1 MKDTVYTKS
10 PLDMALEL
18 ADTYGFY
25 VFPVIVKPK
34 PDGKSEK
41 IALINW
47 GSEASNDPDAIEAM
61 VTSKTGKPAWQ
72 YATHVGV
79 SCGPSRVWV
88 VDEDKP
94 GAAETLNL
102 PETLIM
108 ATRRGRHYVYKAA
121 DFDQRNTEGFP
132 EKNVDIRANGGMFV
146 VYGQVIH
153 DADIAPWPFEKILVE
168 SEKPKPEATSDFFD
182 LNNATYTTIEEYK
195 RRWGAASVDGEKH
208 KATIRLA
215 ASLAGMGVN
224 QNCATGLIMS
234 ACPVWDDNL
243 KNSIISGYRKYAGN
257 SFRHNGVTLVRDDKG
272 FPIWCAANADDLIQ
286 SHDDWREV
294 LGYNAFTVKRILHRP
309 IPGHQ
314 DGKAYPRDLV
324 DTDYTAAL
332 EWFNRNGF
340 PKANAATCDA
350 AVRKACERN
359 TFDPLLQYLDGLQWD
374 GVKRIDGWL
383 QDYCNV
389 MAETAEATAY
399 TQAVSAKWMV
409 SAVAR
414 AYKPGCKADHMLVLE
429 GEQGRRKS
437 SVLAALAGPEW
448 FSDSLPPMNTKDAS
462 SYLRG
467 KWIVEVGE
475 LEAMR
480 REVDAIKAFLSRQVE
495 SFRPAYG
502 REEVTEP
509 RRCIFAGTTNKDDW
523 QKDVTGGRRFWPV
536 KVSGSIDVDGVAEDR
551 DQLWAEA
558 VARFKAGEI
567 WWLDGEAEE
576 QAKVEVAARSAG
588 DDPWMAEVADC
599 ITGQSEIA
607 IVQVLFKIGIPPEQR
622 AQKDSN
628 RVADILRQMGWARVG
643 RFTSGTFKGQARYAP
658 LESERQ

>member
-18 ADTYGFY
+18 ADTYGFH

-34 PDGKSEK
+34 PNGKSEK

-61 VTSKTGKPAWQ
+61 VTSKTRKLAWQ

-79 SCGPSRVWV
+79 SCEPSRVWV
-88 VDEDKP
+88 VDEDVQ
-94 GAAETLNL
+94 GAADKLNL

-108 ATRRGRHYVYKAA
+108 ATRRGRHYVYRAA
-121 DFDQRNTEGFP
+121 DFDQRNTESFP
-132 EKNVDIRANGGMFV
+132 EKHVDIRANGGMFV

-153 DADIAPWPFEKILVE
+153 DADIAPWPFKQILVE

-182 LNNATYTTIEEYK
+182 LNNAAYKTIEEYN
-195 RRWGAASVDGEKH
+195 RLWGSAAIDGEKH

-215 ASLAGMGVN
+215 ASLAAQGVS
-224 QNCATGLIMS
+224 QICATGLIMS
-234 ACPVWDDNL
+234 KCPVWDDNL
-243 KNSIISGYRKYAGN
+243 KNSIISGYRKFAGN
-257 SFRHNGVTLVRDDKG
+257 SFRHNGITLVRDDKG
-272 FPIWCAANADDLIQ
+272 FPIWCAANADALIQ
-286 SHDDWREV
+286 SHDDWRDV
-294 LGYNAFTVKRILHRP
+294 LGYNALTVRPVLHRP

-324 DTDYTAAL
+324 DSDYTAAL

-340 PKANAATCDA
+340 PKATKATVVDSID
-350 AVRKACERN
+350 KACERN
-359 TFDPLLQYLDGLQWD
+359 TFDPLLQYLDGLKWD
-374 GVKRIDGWL
+374 GVNRIDGWL
-383 QDYCNV
+383 QDYCNA
-389 MAETAEATAY
+389 MPETAEAIIY
-399 TQAVSAKWMV
+399 TQSVAAKWMI

-448 FSDSLPPMNTKDAS
+448 FGDSLPPMNTKDAS

-467 KWIVEVGE
+467 KWIVEVAE

-480 REVDAIKAFLSRQVE
+480 REVDAIKAFISRQVE
-495 SFRPAYG
+495 DFRGAYVKLE
-502 REEVTEP
+502 RKEP

-536 KVSGSIDVDGVAEDR
+536 TVNGIIDVEGVAEDR

-576 QAKVEVAARSAG
+576 QAKVEVEARSAN
-588 DDPWMAEVADC
+588 DDPWMSEVSDC
-599 ITGQSEIA
+599 IAGQSEIA
-607 IVQVLFKIGIPPEQR
+607 IKQVLMHIGIPPEQR
-622 AQKDSN
+622 GRKESD
-628 RVADILRQMGWARVG
+628 RIADILRQMGWTRAGQFSARDL
-643 RFTSGTFKGQARYAP
+643 KGAARYVRGVAP
-658 LESERQ
+658 

>member
-18 ADTYGFY
+18 ADTYGFH

-34 PDGKSEK
+34 PNGKSEK

-61 VTSKTGKPAWQ
+61 VTSKTRKLAWQ

-79 SCGPSRVWV
+79 SCEPSRVWV
-88 VDEDKP
+88 VDEDVQ
-94 GAAETLNL
+94 GAADKLNL

-108 ATRRGRHYVYKAA
+108 ATRRGRHYVYRAA
-121 DFDQRNTEGFP
+121 DFDQRNTESFP
-132 EKNVDIRANGGMFV
+132 EKHVDIRANGGMFV

-153 DADIAPWPFEKILVE
+153 DADIAPWPFKQILVE

-182 LNNATYTTIEEYK
+182 LNNAAYKTIEEYN
-195 RRWGAASVDGEKH
+195 RLWGSAAIDGEKH

-215 ASLAGMGVN
+215 ASLAAQGVS
-224 QNCATGLIMS
+224 QICATGLIMS
-234 ACPVWDDNL
+234 KCPVWDDNL
-243 KNSIISGYRKYAGN
+243 KNSIISGYRKFAGN
-257 SFRHNGVTLVRDDKG
+257 SFRHNGITLVRDDKG
-272 FPIWCAANADDLIQ
+272 FPIWCAANADALIQ
-286 SHDDWREV
+286 SHDDWRDV
-294 LGYNAFTVKRILHRP
+294 LGYNALTVRPVLHRP

-324 DTDYTAAL
+324 DSDYTAAL

-340 PKANAATCDA
+340 PKATKATVVDSID
-350 AVRKACERN
+350 KACERN
-359 TFDPLLQYLDGLQWD
+359 TFDPLLQYLDGLKWD
-374 GVKRIDGWL
+374 GVNRIDGWL
-383 QDYCNV
+383 QDYCNA
-389 MAETAEATAY
+389 MPETAEAIIY
-399 TQAVSAKWMV
+399 TQSVAAKWMI

-448 FSDSLPPMNTKDAS
+448 FGDSLPPMNTKDAS

-467 KWIVEVGE
+467 KWIVEVAE

-480 REVDAIKAFLSRQVE
+480 REVDAIKAFISRQVE
-495 SFRPAYG
+495 DFRGAYVKLE
-502 REEVTEP
+502 RKEP

-536 KVSGSIDVDGVAEDR
+536 KVNGIIDVEGVAEDR

-576 QAKVEVAARSAG
+576 QAKVEVEARSAN
-588 DDPWMAEVADC
+588 DDPWMSEVSDC
-599 ITGQSEIA
+599 IAGQSEIA
-607 IVQVLFKIGIPPEQR
+607 IKQVLMHIGIPPEQR
-622 AQKDSN
+622 GRKESD
-628 RVADILRQMGWARVG
+628 RIADILRQMGWTRAGQFSARDL
-643 RFTSGTFKGQARYAP
+643 KGAARYVRGVAP
-658 LESERQ
+658 